1 MSAFPDWFHNAVKG
15 ATGKSLQ
22 EHADTLKAALPVPAK
37 NAMTDSKVTSTLGA
51 APEPAGMTMTGG
63 RRKTC
68 GGKRRGKK
76 TLRGGKRRR

>member
-1 MSAFPDWFHNAVKG
+1 MSGITDWFHNTVKQV
-15 ATGKSLQ
+15 TGKTPQ
-22 EHADTLKAALPVPAK
+22 EHADAITSALPVSAK
-37 NAMTDSKVTSTLGA
+37 NAMTDSKVTSALGA